1 MAVPT
6 LIAAILL
13 IVVGVTGYANQD
25 PAKAS
30 PTALIPAFF
39 GIALAVCGLLAFKAG
54 LRKHAMHAAAVLA
67 LLGGLGAPYPI
78 FKRLAKGSD
87 VNFAEPA
94 VISAALTTVI
104 CFVLLA
110 LCVNSFIRVRK
121 ARRAASSDLGSR

>member
-13 IVVGVTGYANQD
+13 IVVGVTGYSNQD
-25 PAKAS
+25 PEKMS
-30 PTALIPAFF
+30 PTALIPAFL
-39 GIALAVCGLLAFKAG
+39 GIALAICGLLAFKDG

-78 FKRLAKGSD
+78 IKRLAKGTEVRFS
-87 VNFAEPA
+87 EPA

-104 CFVLLA
+104 CLVLVA
-110 LCVNSFIRVRK
+110 MCINSFIQAKK
-121 ARRAASSDLGSR
+121 ARQAAASSPLA

>member
-6 LIAAILL
+6 LIAATLL

-30 PTALIPAFF
+30 PTALIPAFL
-39 GIALAVCGLLAFKAG
+39 GGALAICGLLAFKAG

-78 FKRLAKGSD
+78 IKRLAKGNEVSLS
-87 VNFAEPA
+87 EPA
-94 VISAALTTVI
+94 VISATLSTLI
-104 CFVLLA
+104 CFAFLA
-110 LCVNSFIRVRK
+110 LCVNSFIQLRK
-121 ARRAASSDLGSR
+121 ARRAAASDSSR